1 MKTLFFSLLTCA
13 LFLPAFGVKATP
25 VAHSDEV
32 GPVITISI
40 ELGRKS
46 KDCKRIGICRI
57 SVESIENQSGP
68 SGENTATGTA
78 WIENGKLKIEFD
90 RSSMTD
96 ATYQT
101 HFASGKVQL
110 EEDYVLP
117 ADVTTALGV
126 RSYTIKTGA
135 YKTSQLM
142 KEDNILPVTF

>member
-25 VAHSDEV
+25 VPQSDEV
-32 GPVITISI
+32 GPKITITI

-46 KDCKRIGICRI
+46 KDCKRIGICKI
-57 SVESIENQSGP
+57 GLESIENQSG
-68 SGENTATGTA
+68 STGENTATGTA
-78 WIENGKLKIEFD
+78 WIENGKLKVEFD

-101 HFASGKVQL
+101 HFGSAKFQL
-110 EEDYVLP
+110 EEDYVLSSEV
-117 ADVTTALGV
+117 AAALGV

-135 YKTSQLM
+135 YTIPRLQGES
-142 KEDNILPVTF
+142 NTLPVTF